1 MFNMSLTAKALK
13 FLVYAVLIYR
23 PAISQIWH
31 FSYAASRFDTNA
43 NNGKRRRSLP
53 PWNAEI
59 LQNKTIGFGRF
70 SINQLTT
77 NVPHH
82 IETSQLICNAN
93 QLNTVSTMVLSRRL
107 FLEGNYITFFWLW
120 VFVYFVCLPLF
131 FLIVPMSRFELIAK
145 FEIQKVFM
153 KSLVSYILRVQKLFT
168 IKKCHQIKS
177 STNFGWW
184 LVNTLLT

>member
-1 MFNMSLTAKALK
+1 MQFLYIVQAFLK
-13 FLVYAVLIYR
+13 FGTLAMQHLDLILM
-23 PAISQIWH
+23 QIMVNEGDLYH
-31 FSYAASRFDTNA
+31 LEMQKYC
-43 NNGKRRRSLP
+43 K
-53 PWNAEI
+53 I
-59 LQNKTIGFGRF
+59 KTIGFGRF

-93 QLNTVSTMVLSRRL
+93 QLNTVSTMVLSRRR